1 MYDGFV
7 FLRTARRSFD
17 GDALH
22 CETFKCCYAMC
33 VRSSVM
39 WLYLFRLMRVPAG
52 CATLCV
58 LWFCRK
64 FRRLCATSVISHSHI
79 LSAGGGW
86 HKCHCDCC
94 RLLPCCP
101 QRCDVTA
108 FLCGKYT
115 VGAMSVFVLFY
126 ENDVYENM
134 SESSPEVIS
143 TKV

>member
-52 CATLCV
+52 FAAMFAMT
-58 LWFCRK
+58 FCRM
-64 FRRLCATSVISHSHI
+64 FRLM
-79 LSAGGGW
+79 SA
-86 HKCHCDCC
+86 
-94 RLLPCCP
+94 
-101 QRCDVTA
+101 
-108 FLCGKYT
+108 
-115 VGAMSVFVLFY
+115 
-126 ENDVYENM
+126 VYE
-134 SESSPEVIS
+134 IS
-143 TKV
+143 YSRMRSVGS

>member
-22 CETFKCCYAMC
+22 CETFECRNAMC

-58 LWFCRK
+58 LWFCLK

-94 RLLPCCP
+94 RLLPCVLNGVMSLLFCVENILLA
-101 QRCDVTA
+101 RC
-108 FLCGKYT
+108 LCLSCFMRMMFMKIC
-115 VGAMSVFVLFY
+115 L
-126 ENDVYENM
+126 NHHRR
-134 SESSPEVIS
+134 
-143 TKV
+143 